1 MTSPT
6 TTTEATKPNECIIDV
21 HPNIFDLTGK
31 LTVDFYN
38 ATSPTEPVTFVHED
52 QVLVVKVRV
61 ELGGRILNY
70 LCNTHLCV
78 CLAFESCG
86 SGPEG
91 EICEWLMLDPGNTNV
106 YTFEFRLPAGKLPSG
121 ECGKSY
127 DICITLGS
135 KDCCGKVGFIFGRCK
150 DFQITVLPADVSGT
164 PA

>member
-91 EICEWLMLDPGNTNV
+91 EICEWQTQS
-106 YTFEFRLPAGKLPSG
+106 F
-121 ECGKSY
+121 
-127 DICITLGS
+127 
-135 KDCCGKVGFIFGRCK
+135 
-150 DFQITVLPADVSGT
+150 VLQR
-164 PA
+164 